1 MSPSQPALLRL
12 PWDRIG
18 LVLGPVAMLA
28 WLLWGPREAVTPEAH
43 RLSGVLLLT
52 IIWWLTEPIPI
63 PITGV
68 LAVVLAVVM
77 GAVPAVEG
85 KSPAV
90 VALAQFGNP
99 TLFFLLG
106 GMFIGRA
113 MTRHGLDRRIA
124 LSILTARGAAHS
136 PSTLLGAIGLSVMF
150 ISMWISNTAATA
162 MIYPVTLG
170 IISVLAAGMS
180 SRTADF
186 SRSPYAS
193 ALLLM
198 TAYVSSVGGIATP
211 IGTTTNVVAMGYFR
225 QPDFFGRPI
234 DFARWTAV
242 GVPMMLAL
250 FVALFLWLR
259 WLAPTGQLD
268 LAAVR
273 SHLRRERASLGAW
286 TLGERNTLQV
296 FLLVVALWIAPS
308 MLSLVGYDDESR
320 WMSEHF
326 PEEIVALLA
335 PVILFLLPID
345 WRRRQFSLDLGDVSH
360 IDWGTLLLF
369 GAGMSLGSLMV
380 LTGLVKVL
388 GRGAFDW
395 LGTDDIWSITAL
407 AIVGGIVLSEF
418 TSNAASATALIPV
431 VWALC
436 QEAGVDPVPPLM
448 GVTFASSFGSALPVS
463 TPPNAIVYGSRL
475 LPARRM
481 MLAGLGFDV
490 ACGLIIWSVLRVA
503 YALGW
508 TPIATG

>member
-1 MSPSQPALLRL
+1 
-12 PWDRIG
+12 
-18 LVLGPVAMLA
+18 
-28 WLLWGPREAVTPEAH
+28 
-43 RLSGVLLLT
+43 
-52 IIWWLTEPIPI
+52 
-63 PITGV
+63 
-68 LAVVLAVVM
+68 
-77 GAVPAVEG
+77 
-85 KSPAV
+85 
-90 VALAQFGNP
+90 
-99 TLFFLLG
+99 
-106 GMFIGRA
+106 
-113 MTRHGLDRRIA
+113 
-124 LSILTARGAAHS
+124 
-136 PSTLLGAIGLSVMF
+136 
-150 ISMWISNTAATA
+150 
-162 MIYPVTLG
+162 
-170 IISVLAAGMS
+170 
-180 SRTADF
+180 
-186 SRSPYAS
+186 
-193 ALLLM
+193 
-198 TAYVSSVGGIATP
+198 
-211 IGTTTNVVAMGYFR
+211 
-225 QPDFFGRPI
+225 
-234 DFARWTAV
+234 
-242 GVPMMLAL
+242 MMLAL

-360 IDWGTLLLF
+360 IDWGTL
-369 GAGMSLGSLMV
+369 
-380 LTGLVKVL
+380 TGLVKVL

-475 LPARRM
+475 LPALRM

-490 ACGLIIWSVLRVA
+490 ACGLIIWSVLRVPWA
-503 YALGW
+503 GRPSPQGNNASVRSFCSG
-508 TPIATG
+508 ATGSASVPPANLLQPAATSIAEVLRLPRFARGCHCGSSASAPLTQQPAD